1 MAPSAAT
8 AITIAI
14 SGAATLPTRRRR
26 FDGGP
31 PGWLPRPPE
40 PPRPALPP
48 RPAAPRRPAVIE
60 PGDELDLVPAL
71 APAAG
76 TAALV
81 VLVVLVVI
89 GAGVRAVA
97 GVLGEL
103 IAAGVIAR
111 ALRPPGGTGPLAA
124 RGGRPPGPSAV
135 RTVRLAGGAEFRLAV
150 VAGVLAAG

>member
-40 PPRPALPP
+40 PP

>member
-48 RPAAPRRPAVIE
+48 RPARPRPVARPSSS
-60 PGDELDLVPAL
+60 PGMNS
-71 APAAG
+71 
-76 TAALV
+76 TSY
-81 VLVVLVVI
+81 
-89 GAGVRAVA
+89 
-97 GVLGEL
+97 
-103 IAAGVIAR
+103 
-111 ALRPPGGTGPLAA
+111 LRPPGGTGPLAA
-124 RGGRPPGPSAV
+124 RGRRPPGPSAV